1 MTATRRLA
9 AILSV
14 DIAGYSRLKGRF
26 RRILPVASRSDEGL
40 LTDPIAGAQPA
51 GRNASSFRSAS
62 GDPFLM

>member
-1 MTATRRLA
+1 M
-9 AILSV
+9 
-14 DIAGYSRLKGRF
+14 GRALPLDLGPANGRS

-51 GRNASSFRSAS
+51 GRNAGSFRSAS